1 VGQNHRPAL
10 TVSTVILRPPNLRQ
24 IVMPLVVLLCGALV
38 LYPIGFL
45 IAESLNTGD
54 PSVFPPEEFGLD
66 NYTNLIDDVHV
77 LANTA
82 LVSCIATVL
91 AVLFG
96 FLQAWILTRTNI
108 PGRQRLERLME
119 LPYYMTPWH
128 GACCWGRR
136 PVWSIRHGVPWARR
150 LICSTSTRP
159 MASPG

>member
-1 VGQNHRPAL
+1 
-10 TVSTVILRPPNLRQ
+10 
-24 IVMPLVVLLCGALV
+24 MPLVVLLCGALV

-96 FLQAWILTRTNI
+96 FLQASLGLQIDHAAGEIRLNRPTL
-108 PGRQRLERLME
+108 PGFLDHLDLRGVRLGEASVDLRIHRYGDDVAVTVTGRNGE
-119 LPYYMTPWH
+119 LRVVAVH
-128 GACCWGRR
+128 
-136 PVWSIRHGVPWARR
+136 
-150 LICSTSTRP
+150 
-159 MASPG
+159 